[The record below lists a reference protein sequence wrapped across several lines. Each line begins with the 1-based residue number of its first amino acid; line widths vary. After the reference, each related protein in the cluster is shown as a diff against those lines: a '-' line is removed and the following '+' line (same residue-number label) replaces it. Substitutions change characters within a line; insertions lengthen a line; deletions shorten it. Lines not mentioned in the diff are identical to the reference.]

1 MMNHARQPKVV
12 VITGASGGVGRATAV
27 AFARRGAR
35 VGLLARGE
43 GGLEGARADVEA
55 AGGKALAIPT
65 DVADFDQV
73 DAAAE
78 TVERELGP
86 IDVWVN
92 VAMATVFS
100 PVSRMTAEEYKRVT
114 EVTYLGYVNGTL
126 AALHRMRPRDRGT
139 IIQVGSALAY
149 RSIPLQSA
157 YCASKAAI
165 RGFTD
170 SLRSELIHD
179 KSRIHVTMVQMP
191 ALNTPQFEWGRAK
204 MPQRARPVAPVYQPE
219 VAAEAIVWSANHRRR
234 ELWVG
239 PSTVNTILAQRIAP
253 GLGDWLAAKLAY
265 EGQQTGEPANPSKR
279 DNLYE
284 PVDDKGDFGAHGD
297 FDDESRSQSLQLWAS
312 THRRWTLAAAAGLAG
327 LACAAWLGAGNG
339 RKV

>member
-1 MMNHARQPKVV
+1 MSRTQKSQVV
-12 VITGASGGVGRATAV
+12 VVTGASGGVGRAAAI
-27 AFARRGAR
+27 AFARRGAG

-55 AGGKALAIPT
+55 AGGRALAVPT

-73 DAAAE
+73 EAAAE
-78 TVERELGP
+78 AVERELGP

-92 VAMATVFS
+92 SAMATVFA
-100 PVSRMTAEEYKRVT
+100 PVSLMKAEEYRRVT
-114 EVTYLGYVNGTL
+114 EVTYLGYVHGTL
-126 AALHRMRPRDRGT
+126 AALRRMRPRDKGV
-139 IIQVGSALAY
+139 IVQVGSALAY

-179 KSRIHVTMVQMP
+179 QSRVHVTMVQMP

-204 MPQRARPVAPVYQPE
+204 MPERARPVAPVYQPE

-239 PSTVNTILAQRIAP
+239 PSTVKTILAQRIAP
-253 GLGDWLAAKLAY
+253 GLGDWLAAKIAY
-265 EGQQTGEPANPSKR
+265 KGQQTGEPANPSKP

-284 PVDDKGDFGAHGD
+284 PVDARGDFGAHGD
-297 FDDESRSQSLQLWAS
+297 FDDEARPRSLQLWAD
-312 THRRWTLAAAAGLAG
+312 THRGWGLAAAAGLAG
-327 LACAAWLGAGNG
+327 LACAAWLGGNG
-339 RKV
+339 RRT